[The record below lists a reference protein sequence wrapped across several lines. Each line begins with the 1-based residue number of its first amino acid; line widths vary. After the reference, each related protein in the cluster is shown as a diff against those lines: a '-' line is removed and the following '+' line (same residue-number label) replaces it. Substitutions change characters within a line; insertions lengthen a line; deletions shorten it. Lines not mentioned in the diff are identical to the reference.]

1 VAARTGD
8 SAGFERQFAA
18 MTRYFQATKNPC
30 LLQQCDA
37 LRAEAV
43 RLGLPGSAAG
53 EEPRSHELYGETAIV
68 TCAEARPTV
77 VEGTGTGPTAL
88 EDAG

>member
-1 VAARTGD
+1 
-8 SAGFERQFAA
+8 
-18 MTRYFQATKNPC
+18 MTRSFEATKNPW

-43 RLGLPGSAAG
+43 RLGLPDSAAG
-53 EEPRSHELYGETAIV
+53 AAQSLELPGETEIV

-77 VEGTGTGPTAL
+77 VEGPRQGSTRL